1 VLAPLPN
8 GAAAN
13 EAIEEVQMGR
23 NTRLGLRLAACA
35 LAALAVLS
43 PAVANAHKGSP
54 NYRSTERSID
64 PPVAG
69 LKVQVLSYDDRL
81 QLINQT
87 GRDVEV
93 RGYGGEAYVRVLA
106 DGTVEVNK
114 RSPSYYLN
122 VDRYGNSTVP
132 AEAKNDAPPR
142 WTVIDK
148 TGRFEWHD
156 HRIHYMSKSVPSQ
169 VTDKGKRT
177 KVFDWKV
184 PIVVGGKPARIRGDL
199 YWVPTGGGLP
209 RGALLALA
217 AILLPSVVLVEVVR
231 RRRRRE
237 ARGRSRGASEA
248 WG

>member
-1 VLAPLPN
+1 VLAPPPEQ
-8 GAAAN
+8 AAAN

-23 NTRLGLRLAACA
+23 NTRLGLRVAACA

-54 NYRSTERSID
+54 NYRSTERSIV

-81 QLINQT
+81 QMINQT
-87 GRDVEV
+87 GRNVEV
-93 RGYGGEAYVRVLA
+93 RGYGGEPYVRLLA

-122 VDRYGNSTVP
+122 ADRYGNSTVP
-132 AEAKNDAPPR
+132 TQAKNDAPPQ
-142 WTVIDK
+142 WTAIDK

-156 HRIHYMSKSVPSQ
+156 HRIHYMSKTLPSQ
-169 VTDKGKRT
+169 VTDKDKRT

-184 PIVVGGKPARIRGDL
+184 PIKVGGKPARIRGDL

-209 RGALLALA
+209 RGALLAFA
-217 AILLPSVVLVEVVR
+217 GILLPSILLVEVVR
-231 RRRRRE
+231 RRRRRD
-237 ARGRSRGASEA
+237 ARGSGGASDA
-248 WG
+248 WN